1 MAYSIEAD
9 VRNAVGGANTL
20 KQLLDRNADG
30 TADTGV
36 LDAAIAEADAL
47 IDSYASKRFAVPFTT
62 PSTQITKL
70 SARLAGYYL
79 RRGRGVLTQPD
90 MVAHESDEK
99 WLKALADGD
108 VLPGVEPIP
117 TKSAIVND
125 AMTPRSSLKDV
136 SRAKLK
142 GFT

>member
-1 MAYSIEAD
+1 MAYSVEAD

-36 LDAAIAEADAL
+36 LDEAIIEADAL
-47 IDSYASKRFAVPFTT
+47 IDSYASKRFAVPFAT
-62 PSTQITKL
+62 PSPQIVKL

-79 RRGRGVLTQPD
+79 RRGRGVLTQQD
-90 MVAHESDEK
+90 LVAHESDEK
-99 WLKALADGD
+99 WLRALADGD

-117 TKSAIVND
+117 TKGAIVND
-125 AMTPRSSLKDV
+125 AATPRSSTKDV
-136 SRAKLK
+136 SRNKLK
-142 GFT
+142 GYT

>member
-1 MAYSIEAD
+1 MPYCTESD
-9 VRNAVGGANTL
+9 VRNAAGGANTL

-36 LDAAIAEADAL
+36 LDEAIVEADAL
-47 IDSYASKRFAVPFTT
+47 IDSYASKRFAVPFAT
-62 PSTQITKL
+62 PSPQIVKL
-70 SARLAGYYL
+70 SARLAVHFL
-79 RRGRGVLTQPD
+79 RRGRSVLTQAD
-90 MVAHESDEK
+90 LVAHESDEK

-117 TKSAIVND
+117 TKGQIVRD
-125 AMTPRSSLKDV
+125 AATPRSSSKDV